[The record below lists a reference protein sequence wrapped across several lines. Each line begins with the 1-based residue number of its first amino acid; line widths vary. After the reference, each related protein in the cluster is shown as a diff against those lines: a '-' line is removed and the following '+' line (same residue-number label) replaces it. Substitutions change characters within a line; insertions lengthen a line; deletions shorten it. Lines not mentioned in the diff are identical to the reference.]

1 MSSPRAIGMP
11 RTIISLTQEDKE
23 WLAQRARAEHVPVT
37 ELVRRAIRLYR
48 QRSPEVGAPSFEELT
63 ERTAGIWEA
72 GDGLAYQERLRAEW
86 ERE

>member
-1 MSSPRAIGMP
+1 MP

-48 QRSPEVGAPSFEELT
+48 QRSPEVGGPSFEELT

>member
-1 MSSPRAIGMP
+1 MP

-23 WLAQRARAEHVPVT
+23 WLAQRARAEYVPVT

-48 QRSPEVGAPSFEELT
+48 RRSPEVGAPSFEELT